1 MRYAVENATLPF
13 ASYNLIVAV
22 YYNVIVI
29 VIAIVV
35 VVVVCSQVVR
45 RL

>member
-35 VVVVCSQVVR
+35 VVVCSQIVR